1 MIYMDCLC
9 LVETIDFDIKIVQ
22 IRVRMQKLEPSECS
36 PARRRS
42 VARPTRRHVWWV
54 ARGTDVLRHSPFC
67 ANYLALKMTSDKKS
81 FNLKVFRLVETV
93 KIAFGLVSIRGCLLP
108 QTWPARCSQVVN
120 RTVLES
126 SDKISPNLTR
136 VLDVN
141 WCNFIVRKA

>member
-9 LVETIDFDIKIVQ
+9 IVETIDFDIKIVQ

-54 ARGTDVLRHSPFC
+54 ARVTDVLRHSPFC
-67 ANYLALKMTSDKKS
+67 VSYLILEMTSDKKS
-81 FNLKVFRLVETV
+81 FKMKVFRLVETV
-93 KIAFGLVSIRGCLLP
+93 KIAFGLVSIRGRLLP

-126 SDKISPNLTR
+126 SDKTSPNLTR